1 MDLNKDIS
9 DIDVKKFNVKNLDF
23 GGLKDFFLNFL
34 IPLVSLVGT
43 GALVLFVFLPSYREL
58 PTLKSR
64 LSTKSALATRL
75 KEKVSVL
82 NLLVDLKSQ
91 VEEDSERVD
100 KTLVSDVKVPELL
113 AQIDKMS
120 KESSMTVSSLGYS
133 RGRSGSSQDEEVD
146 YSNINVSLSVDATQD
161 NLLTFLRKA
170 ENASRLVLIEDLR
183 YSQGS
188 KGEGEKP
195 YGVTFQLSS
204 PYLKLELDA
213 VTDESIQLDI
223 SDPKFK
229 KVLAKLEDLNY
240 YEIDPED
247 YITDIEESTPSAEG
261 EGEGDNQPPPE
272 EAPAPPE
279 SENLPF

>member
-9 DIDVKKFNVKNLDF
+9 DFDVKKFNVKNLDF

-146 YSNINVSLSVDATQD
+146 YSNINVSLSADATQD

-188 KGEGEKP
+188 KSEGEKL
-195 YGVTFQLSS
+195 YGVTFQLTS

-261 EGEGDNQPPPE
+261 EGEGDNQPLPE